1 MTSPGKK
8 INVLIADDH
17 AISRHGVKLIL
28 SQAEDMAVAGEVEN
42 GQEAVDFVKKNEQV
56 DVLIMDIEM
65 PGKSGWEAL
74 LELKNVMPKLPVLI
88 LSIFPE
94 QHYGMRFLKAGADG
108 YLSKAST
115 PDEVI
120 EAIRR
125 VYRGGKFVSANLA
138 QKMIADLN
146 KDADKLPHETLSE
159 REFQV
164 FSMIS
169 SGKKLKSIA
178 EELSLSVNTV
188 STHRTRILQKMGM
201 NSNAELIHYSLKK
214 GLIR

>member
-1 MTSPGKK
+1 MTSPEKK

-17 AISRHGVKLIL
+17 SISRHGIKLIL
-28 SQAEDMAVAGEVEN
+28 SQAGDMAVAGEVEN
-42 GQEAVDFVKKNEQV
+42 GQEAVDFVKKNGQV
-56 DVLIMDIEM
+56 DVLIIDIEM
-65 PGKSGWEAL
+65 PEKSGWEAL
-74 LELKNVMPKLPVLI
+74 LELKNIMPKLPVLI

-94 QHYGMRFLKAGADG
+94 QHYGTRFLKAGADG

-138 QKMIADLN
+138 QKMVADLN

-169 SGKKLKSIA
+169 SGKKLKAIA

-214 GLIR
+214 GLIQ